1 MLYIHPVPVHE
12 YQLQHNDPHT
22 KTQRRICDALVDVP
36 TAYMRMGDIYDL
48 FDAFVSRA
56 SLLLRFNDMSTT
68 YIKHEGE
75 RNWYE
80 QGARSKYPLTLGE
93 FCEMFCMNYS
103 FVIDWF
109 PRRRGE
115 HVRP

>member
-103 FVIDWF
+103 FVIDWT
-109 PRRRGE
+109 REDGE
-115 HVRP
+115 NT